1 MITQKDFLQFAFEEA
16 ITSVNPSSVDKE
28 TAKAVIKTGMMAY
41 ADREGC
47 KFTAAEVA
55 ETIEAGLAELEK
67 SGEDFSHGIL
77 V

>member
-16 ITSVNPSSVDKE
+16 ITSVNPNSVDKD

-47 KFTAAEVA
+47 KFTAEEVA
-55 ETIEAGLAELEK
+55 ETIEAGLAELENTK
-67 SGEDFSHGIL
+67 EDYSHQYY